1 MIKSPK
7 MNTIK
12 TNIQNL
18 AMLSAVITFASCEQH
33 KQSKVTKSGTEVVKV
48 RTPQEDTLDKSAEP
62 QMESRSIEATV
73 VEINSGKDGYTAK
86 VETGT
91 KEIYFATVSHA
102 NLKDHSQYKTLKP
115 GDKVHLAGDFW
126 KMNDENQ
133 LTVRELH

>member
-1 MIKSPK
+1 

-33 KQSKVTKSGTEVVKV
+33 KQSKVTESGTEVVKV
-48 RTPQEDTLDKSAEP
+48 RTPHEDTLSKPEP
-62 QMESRSIEATV
+62 RMGSRSIEATV
-73 VEINSGKDGYTAK
+73 LEINNGKDGYTAK
-86 VETGT
+86 VATEA

-102 NLKDHSQYKTLKP
+102 NLKDHSQYKSLKP
-115 GDKVHLAGDFW
+115 GDKVRLVGDFW